1 MTRPAPADAQR
12 PSPLSSWVAV
22 LAALIGP
29 AAVAALLVPV
39 RHQLSGADLAL
50 VLVVA
55 VVAIA
60 SSGQR
65 LAGWVAAA
73 VAGVCFDLLLVPPY
87 GSFSIASK
95 ADLTTL
101 VLLVALGAGVTELA
115 RWGRREQGLARR
127 RADYLAGLCTASDAL
142 AEGSSPTQLA
152 TRAAD
157 LITEVLELQRC
168 HFRFD
173 TDPTAPSLQSDG
185 TVRWGDVLWDVD
197 GSGFPL
203 NHQTELPVISAG
215 RRYGRFLLTAAP
227 DRPPTLLQ
235 RRVAISLAAQ
245 VGAALSDFQSLGE

>member
-1 MTRPAPADAQR
+1 MTRLPLAASQP
-12 PSPLSSWVAV
+12 PSRLSSRLAGP
-22 LAALIGP
+22 AALIGP
-29 AAVAALLVPV
+29 SAVAALLVPV

-50 VLVVA
+50 VLVAA
-55 VVAIA
+55 VVATA

-65 LAGWVAAA
+65 LTGWGASVL
-73 VAGVCFDLLLVPPY
+73 AGVCFDLLLAPPY

-101 VLLVALGAGVTELA
+101 VLLVAVGAGVTELA
-115 RWGRREQGLARR
+115 HWGRREHGLARQ
-127 RADYLAGLCTASDAL
+127 RADYLAGLCAASDAL
-142 AEGSSPTQLA
+142 AAGGSPTQLA
-152 TRAAD
+152 NRAAE
-157 LITEVLELQRC
+157 LITEVLELRRC

-173 TDPTAPSLQSDG
+173 TDPSAPLLQSDG
-185 TVRWGDVLWDVD
+185 TVRWGDVLWDVE

-227 DRPPTLLQ
+227 NRPPTLLQ